1 MTNEQ
6 KEKLLNDLA
15 EDFSPF
21 VNEVEASIKT
31 TKDHYGRYWSMLSQ
45 LSKGNEDVA
54 KMFALAMRRA
64 GANAKG
70 VSSALNLC
78 LQK

>member
-15 EDFSPF
+15 EDFLPF
-21 VNEVEASIKT
+21 VKEVESGIKT
-31 TKDHYGRYWSMLSQ
+31 TKNHYGRYWSMLSQ

-64 GANAKG
+64 GANSKG
-70 VSSALNLC
+70 LASALNLC